1 MTSPASELLE
11 KIRQQFDTSPYPR
24 VPLDKSPKD
33 NIISLYIHN
42 LVTSYYLRNQK
53 VIETRGKIILDAG
66 CGTGYKS
73 LTLAEANP
81 GAKIVG
87 VDISEQSIKL
97 ARNRLE
103 HHGFDNAE
111 FHVLPIE
118 ELSKLDYQFDY
129 INCDEL
135 LYLFPD
141 LAVALQTMKSV
152 LKPHGI
158 IRSNLHSSIQR
169 FNYFCAQ
176 KVFTMMGLMDENP
189 TELEMDIVIEIM
201 KALKDN
207 VNLKARTW
215 NSGYEGEDGK
225 EGILMNYLFQGDKGY
240 TISDMFTAL
249 KAADLDFISMVNW
262 RQWDL
267 MKLFK
272 DPNNLPAFLGISLPQ
287 ISIEEQLQLFELI
300 HPVHRLIDFWCGHPK
315 QANFVPVSEWTDSD
329 WQGVKVHL
337 HPQLKTHNFQEDL
350 LASVTE
356 CRIFPISN
364 YLSLVEEFI
373 GIDSSLALCLLP
385 LLEQPQPMKSLV
397 ERWKQFRLLD
407 PVTLKPTDEQQGF
420 YLVQQLLLRL
430 ENLGYVMLECQSG

>member
-11 KIRQQFDTSPYPR
+11 KIRQQFDASPYPR

-33 NIISLYIHN
+33 NISSLYIHN
-42 LVTSYYLRNQK
+42 LVTPYYLKNQK
-53 VIETRGKIILDAG
+53 VIETKGKIILDAG

-73 LTLAEANP
+73 LILAEANP

-118 ELSKLDYQFDY
+118 ELAKLDYQFDY

-141 LAVALQTMKSV
+141 LTVALQTMKSV
-152 LKPHGI
+152 LKPDGI

-225 EGILMNYLFQGDKGY
+225 ERILMNYLFQGDKGY

-272 DPNNLPAFLGISLPQ
+272 DPDNLPAFLGVSLPE
-287 ISIEEQLQLFELI
+287 ISIEQKLQLFELI
-300 HPVHRLIDFWCGHPK
+300 HPVHRLIDFWCGHPN
-315 QANFVPVSEWTDSD
+315 QANFVPVSEWTDSN
-329 WQGVKVHL
+329 WQGAKVHL

-397 ERWKQFRLLD
+397 ERWKQFRPLD
-407 PVTLKPTDEQQGF
+407 PVTLKPTDEEQAF
-420 YLVQQLLLRL
+420 YMVQQLLLRL

>member
-11 KIRQQFDTSPYPR
+11 KIRQQFDASPYPR

-33 NIISLYIHN
+33 NISSLYIHN
-42 LVTSYYLRNQK
+42 LVTPYYLKNQK
-53 VIETRGKIILDAG
+53 VIETKGKIILDAG

-73 LTLAEANP
+73 LILAEANP

-111 FHVLPIE
+111 FHVLPLE
-118 ELSKLDYQFDY
+118 ELAKLDYQFDY

-141 LAVALQTMKSV
+141 LTVALQTMKSV
-152 LKPHGI
+152 LKPDGI

-225 EGILMNYLFQGDKGY
+225 ERILMNYLFQGDKGY

-272 DPNNLPAFLGISLPQ
+272 DPDNLPAFLGVSLPE
-287 ISIEEQLQLFELI
+287 ISIEEKLQLFELI
-300 HPVHRLIDFWCGHPK
+300 HPVHRLIDFWCGHPN
-315 QANFVPVSEWTDSD
+315 QANFVPVSEWTDSN
-329 WQGVKVHL
+329 WQGAKVHL

-397 ERWKQFRLLD
+397 ERWKQFRPLD
-407 PVTLKPTDEQQGF
+407 PVTLKPTDEEQAF
-420 YLVQQLLLRL
+420 YMVQQLLLRL